1 MVRSIYYIK
10 ELSYRNLFHVLFLV
24 LFLFLCLHV
33 MQKGLQ
39 FPVFFLFL
47 LFPSCW
53 RFWKEWKNFL
63 TNIFILLHRKRVTK
77 TEFI

>member
-10 ELSYRNLFHVLFLV
+10 ELSYRVLFHVLFLV
-24 LFLFLCLHV
+24 LFFFFCLRV
-33 MQKGLQ
+33 MQKALQ
-39 FPVFFLFL
+39 FPVFFLFF
-47 LFPSCW
+47 LFPSCC
-53 RFWKEWKNFL
+53 RFWKDWKKFL